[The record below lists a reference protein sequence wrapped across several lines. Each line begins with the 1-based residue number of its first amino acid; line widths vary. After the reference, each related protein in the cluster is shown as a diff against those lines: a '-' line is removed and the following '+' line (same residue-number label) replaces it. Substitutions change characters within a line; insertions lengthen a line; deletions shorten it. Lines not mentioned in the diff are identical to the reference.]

1 MTVDTAMRHMEAIS
15 DDLMTVEQLAEV
27 FMVCARRDLR
37 PATFAGQ
44 QALSELRGVLDPDL
58 MPTAKDFA
66 AVYLATGKTEAD
78 RLGRWGASPHYVPS
92 SLTESAW
99 CRSTLKRTALLQEIE
114 GMKS

>member
-15 DDLMTVEQLAEV
+15 DSIMTVEQLADV
-27 FMVCARRDLR
+27 FMTCARHDLR
-37 PATFAGQ
+37 PTPVAGE

-66 AVYLATGKTEAD
+66 AVYLATGRSESD
-78 RLGRWGASPHYVPS
+78 RLSRWGTAPHYVPS
-92 SLTESAW
+92 GVTESAW
-99 CRSTLKRTALLQEIE
+99 CRSSLKRAALLQEIE